1 MLGGMFSLVA
11 VPGMPFRKSGNGKP
25 VVFKWKPRRPI
36 LDEMDRGFSSQLGAD
51 YIWVVVSNNG

>member
-1 MLGGMFSLVA
+1 MFSLVA